1 MALCAQATQVALIQL
16 QVGSEATRHDV
27 VAMRRWST
35 VALHARRIAMKD
47 GSTHTPPFGGEV
59 ERINALVARTHHGPG
74 RYWWLLMEE
83 SLMLK

>member
-1 MALCAQATQVALIQL
+1 
-16 QVGSEATRHDV
+16 
-27 VAMRRWST
+27 
-35 VALHARRIAMKD
+35 MKD